1 MNMSQQPDHPAG
13 GGGQEPPREP
23 AMESLQF
30 DPVGA
35 RVPEHVAAGTFS
47 SGVIILDGWDEFVL
61 DFVQGVSRPPRVAA
75 RVILNPRVM
84 GQFIEALRANLQRYQ
99 QQFGTPPEM
108 PKPPTPEPRPSIKDI
123 YDGLKLPDE
132 QLSGAYANA
141 VRIAHSPSEFCLD
154 FITRFFPTAA
164 VSSRVY
170 MAAPQIPRLLE
181 SLVNSHQHF
190 VKKRQQAQPPPPP
203 PGSPPGPPPP
213 PQDPGQT

>member
-1 MNMSQQPDHPAG
+1 MDPQPGNPIEPG
-13 GGGQEPPREP
+13 GEPPARDP
-23 AMESLQF
+23 SVESLQF

-47 SGVIILDGWDEFVL
+47 TGVIILDGWDEFIV

-84 GQFIEALRANLQRYQ
+84 AQFIEALKANLQRYE
-99 QQFGTPPEM
+99 QQFGRPM
-108 PKPPTPEPRPSIKDI
+108 DLPKPPAPEPRPSIKDI

-132 QLSGAYANA
+132 QLSGSYANA

-164 VSSRVY
+164 VSARVY
-170 MAAPQIPRLLE
+170 MAAPQVPRLLE
-181 SLVNSHQHF
+181 SLANSHQHF
-190 VKKRQQAQPPPPP
+190 LKKKQQQQQQPPPQ
-203 PGSPPGPPPP
+203 SP
-213 PQDPGQT
+213 PQDTATP